1 MYKREKGSM
10 KNFFFWSFPTM
21 ASDADHYSPYCVL
34 CHVQCPHVATF
45 DDLHL
50 VAKKNSSYERGL

>member
-1 MYKREKGSM
+1 M

-21 ASDADHYSPYCVL
+21 ASDADYYSPYCVL
-34 CHVQCPHVATF
+34 CHVQRPHVATF

-50 VAKKNSSYERGL
+50 VVKKNSSYDHGL